1 MKKRKI
7 KQKRNNLLEVLSVLN
22 EATGNFIEIK
32 KLLEKMVQKGLEQ
45 KEIESFKDL
54 ISNKDT
60 LNIRDNNYEQD
71 PELINFIYKNREKIE
86 TGIKN
91 IATKLKQNERGTFLD
106 NAVKLFG
113 TETINLS
120 INTNDTYN
128 KFWKQVFPLY
138 ADVHNAQEE
147 IRNNIENSQELRE
160 DEKKRVMAIFNKII
174 EKKSDLR
181 KSFNEFLKNNNLQEL
196 YIKNPFYLQSDKR
209 YTEALETYIKTE
221 TYVLKD
227 LFDKYANNT
236 TEKPSSEK
244 PSSAISVLKGYFS
257 PGKAAPT
264 RVTGGPTGV
273 TGGRASDYVAK
284 LRARLGKGSASGSAE
299 LQESLQLK
307 KLSLKEAMEKEYD

>member
-138 ADVHNAQEE
+138 ADV
-147 IRNNIENSQELRE
+147 S
-160 DEKKRVMAIFNKII
+160 
-174 EKKSDLR
+174 
-181 KSFNEFLKNNNLQEL
+181 
-196 YIKNPFYLQSDKR
+196 
-209 YTEALETYIKTE
+209 
-221 TYVLKD
+221 
-227 LFDKYANNT
+227 
-236 TEKPSSEK
+236 
-244 PSSAISVLKGYFS
+244 
-257 PGKAAPT
+257 
-264 RVTGGPTGV
+264 
-273 TGGRASDYVAK
+273 
-284 LRARLGKGSASGSAE
+284 
-299 LQESLQLK
+299 
-307 KLSLKEAMEKEYD
+307 

>member
-60 LNIRDNNYEQD
+60 LNIRGNNYEQD

-91 IATKLKQNERGTFLD
+91 IAKKLKQNERGTFLD

-147 IRNNIENSQELRE
+147 IRN
-160 DEKKRVMAIFNKII
+160 
-174 EKKSDLR
+174 
-181 KSFNEFLKNNNLQEL
+181 
-196 YIKNPFYLQSDKR
+196 
-209 YTEALETYIKTE
+209 
-221 TYVLKD
+221 
-227 LFDKYANNT
+227 
-236 TEKPSSEK
+236 
-244 PSSAISVLKGYFS
+244 IS
-257 PGKAAPT
+257 
-264 RVTGGPTGV
+264 
-273 TGGRASDYVAK
+273 
-284 LRARLGKGSASGSAE
+284 
-299 LQESLQLK
+299 
-307 KLSLKEAMEKEYD
+307 